1 MIREPLY
8 ASEFECLA
16 GKCPDSCCKEW
27 EIVIDPETEKKYLEM
42 TGETG
47 EELRACMEKDED
59 GDTIFH
65 NVDGHC
71 PWWNSDG
78 LCRLRILK
86 GQEMTSLICRLHPLI
101 IEEYESFTEGMLS
114 ISCPEAYRLILSS
127 PVSSYPEITEKAEDE
142 VLNLLAECRNTWLK
156 EMDEEKS
163 AEENLRLLYTL
174 GAKYQK
180 EINDAE
186 GIEEP
191 LLKYEDLLHGTQL
204 CNELLPFARTDLE
217 ITTDRFRNLLSHCTR
232 KAEEKD
238 LKEALSNRILA
249 YFACRYE
256 LKAVNDCDLM
266 HHIQFIELS
275 LYLPAVIA
283 ALAKEESGE
292 VYRLYSREV
301 EHNADNY
308 ALLYDKLVSLE

>member
-1 MIREPLY
+1 MFQIKRRNLLYLFLIFSLLIKLSLQQGFLIPFFNFNLDDEEEEEEETKEKEFDDGLKPVFEKRVYTYNDNGTPVTVTQISYKSRNLGKNNKNKNLITPFEIMRNFDRRVNSIFEDFFKESIGIRNIL
-8 ASEFECLA
+8 SE
-16 GKCPDSCCKEW
+16 
-27 EIVIDPETEKKYLEM
+27 
-42 TGETG
+42 
-47 EELRACMEKDED
+47 MEKDED

-163 AEENLRLLYTL
+163 AEENLRLLYTF
-174 GAKYQK
+174 GEKYQK

-186 GIEEP
+186 DIEEP
-191 LLKYEDLLHGTQL
+191 LVKYE
-204 CNELLPFARTDLE
+204 
-217 ITTDRFRNLLSHCTR
+217 
-232 KAEEKD
+232 
-238 LKEALSNRILA
+238 
-249 YFACRYE
+249 
-256 LKAVNDCDLM
+256 
-266 HHIQFIELS
+266 
-275 LYLPAVIA
+275 
-283 ALAKEESGE
+283 
-292 VYRLYSREV
+292 
-301 EHNADNY
+301 
-308 ALLYDKLVSLE
+308 